1 MKREERN
8 DKNRIEMK
16 TTVKIKEKERGNER
30 RSGWKLLGLGLEMEG
45 RN

>member
-1 MKREERN
+1 
-8 DKNRIEMK
+8 MK
-16 TTVKIKEKERGNER
+16 TTVKIKEKERGNE